1 MTDLQMNKPNL
12 RFRALDSWRGIC
24 ALIVALYHFESLGR
38 LYSGHLRSIS
48 IIGNGWLFVDF
59 FFVLSGFV
67 IYYTYSEKL
76 TDRASILNF
85 AIRRFGRVWPLHAA
99 ILFMLIAIELA
110 KLYSARHG
118 AVIESQP
125 FTEVYAV
132 PSIVTN
138 IALVQALGLDR
149 ILTWNIPSW
158 SISVEFYT
166 YLIFACSLYCLRWR
180 RAAIPLTFA
189 IASAIA
195 LFSFSSMEATH
206 GFSLF
211 RCLFG
216 FYIGAAVSIMFPR
229 MDAYL
234 PRSKL
239 RATTLEICAILAAIA
254 VVAAARTNVAFAA
267 PIVFGFVVIVFARE
281 RGTISGL
288 VTTTPFTFL
297 GERSYSI
304 YMLHFIVLLT
314 MTRFIKA
321 VSGAY
326 TNAAG
331 AKYITLTDSN
341 IRIVYLGSDIA
352 ADCIVLIF
360 VAALLIA
367 SSLTYK
373 FVENPGRKFFN
384 SLAGRLAAP
393 ARLPVKAASNGNAG
407 GHDLV
412 PSHQQ

>member
-1 MTDLQMNKPNL
+1 MTDLKMNTSTV

-24 ALIVALYHFESLGR
+24 ALIVALYHFEPLGR

-85 AIRRFGRVWPLHAA
+85 VIRRFGRVWPLHAA
-99 ILFMLIAIELA
+99 ILVMLIAIELA

-132 PSIVTN
+132 PSILTN
-138 IALVQALGLDR
+138 IALVQALGLDS

-180 RAAIPLTFA
+180 HAAIPLIFA

-216 FYIGAAVSIMFPR
+216 FYIGASVSIMFPR
-229 MDAYL
+229 IDAHL
-234 PRSKL
+234 PRSNL
-239 RATTLEICAILAAIA
+239 RATTLEICAILAAIT
-254 VVAAARTNVAFAA
+254 VVMAAKTDVAFAA

-281 RGTISGL
+281 RGIISGL

-304 YMLHFIVLLT
+304 YMLHFVVLLT

-326 TNAAG
+326 TNAAR
-331 AKYITLTDSN
+331 AKSITLIDSN

-360 VAALLIA
+360 IAALLIA

-373 FVENPGRKFFN
+373 FIENPGRKFFN

-393 ARLPVKAASNGNAG
+393 ARLPAKPASNEHGG

-412 PSHQQ
+412 PSHQR

>member
-1 MTDLQMNKPNL
+1 MNTSSL

-24 ALIVALYHFESLGR
+24 ALIVALYHFEPLGR
-38 LYSGHLRSIS
+38 MYSGHLRSIT

-67 IYYTYSEKL
+67 IYYTYSGKL
-76 TDRASILNF
+76 TDRASIMNF

-99 ILFMLIAIELA
+99 ILVMLIAIELA

-132 PSIVTN
+132 SSIFTN
-138 IALVQALGLDR
+138 IALVQALGWDS

-180 RAAIPLTFA
+180 RAAIPFTFA
-189 IASAIA
+189 TASAIA

-229 MDAYL
+229 IDAHL
-234 PRSKL
+234 PRCRL
-239 RATTLEICAILAAIA
+239 RATAIEICAILAAIA
-254 VVAAARTNVAFAA
+254 VVIAAKTDVAFAA

-281 RGTISGL
+281 KGYISIM
-288 VTTTPFTFL
+288 VTTTPFRFL
-297 GERSYSI
+297 GELSYSI

-314 MTRFIKA
+314 ITRFIKA

-326 TNAAG
+326 MNASST
-331 AKYITLTDSN
+331 KYVTLIDANT
-341 IRIVYLGSDIA
+341 RIVYLGSDIA
-352 ADCIVLIF
+352 ADCIVLTFI
-360 VAALLIA
+360 AALLIA

-373 FVENPGRKFFN
+373 FIEDPGRKFFN
-384 SLAGRLAAP
+384 GLASRLAVQ
-393 ARLPVKAASNGNAG
+393 RGNPQKPPQMDAG

-412 PSHQQ
+412 PSHQR